1 MNKTIQQLMA
11 VAFLSLPL
19 AANAQ
24 EARENPR
31 GIYKMT
37 TLTGKVGE
45 ILAPYDQYKVCTDSV
60 TLMVSV
66 NNAFFS
72 IGDNDHKV
80 FNYTGAQP
88 KDENDKS
95 TLIFDSNA
103 QHFSQK
109 WWSQYSSHL
118 YFPNNDWCTEK
129 YESGKYSENG
139 RIVFDALTGK
149 SEIDTRNPL
158 MGTWRIMG
166 YMDELRDVKKEMQ
179 RLHEQYPGSKYY
191 NSFVVFSTKNMVMV
205 AGGASGIIEKVEYD
219 GKNAYKMG
227 NKTYRIKWLSKDRIA
242 VEERIDYR
250 IDWQILERVTD
261 GQTLLSRIASLNM
274 PKRRK

>member
-1 MNKTIQQLMA
+1 MNKTIQRLMA
-11 VAFLSLPL
+11 VAFIAIPL

-103 QHFSQK
+103 KHFSQK

-149 SEIDTRNPL
+149 SEIDPQNPL
-158 MGTWRIMG
+158 TGTWRIMG
-166 YMDELRDVKKEMQ
+166 YMDELRNVKKEVQ
-179 RLHEQYPGSKYY
+179 RLHEQYPSSKYY
-191 NSFVVFSTKNMVMV
+191 NSFVVFSPKNMVMV
-205 AGGASGIIEKVEYD
+205 AGGVSGYIEKVEYD

-242 VEERIDYR
+242 IEERIDYR

-261 GQTLLSRIASLNM
+261 EQTLLSRIASLNM

>member
-1 MNKTIQQLMA
+1 MNKTIQRLMA
-11 VAFLSLPL
+11 VAFIAIPL

-103 QHFSQK
+103 KHFSQK

-149 SEIDTRNPL
+149 SEIDPQNPL
-158 MGTWRIMG
+158 TGTWRIMG
-166 YMDELRDVKKEMQ
+166 YMDELRNVKKEVQ
-179 RLHEQYPGSKYY
+179 RLHEQYPSSKYY
-191 NSFVVFSTKNMVMV
+191 NSFVVFSLKNMVMV
-205 AGGASGIIEKVEYD
+205 AGGVSGYVEKVEYD

-242 VEERIDYR
+242 IEERIDYR

-261 GQTLLSRIASLNM
+261 EQTLLSRIASLNM

>member
-1 MNKTIQQLMA
+1 MNKTIQRLMA
-11 VAFLSLPL
+11 VAFIAIPL

-66 NNAFFS
+66 NNGFFS

-103 QHFSQK
+103 KHFSQK

-149 SEIDTRNPL
+149 SEIDPRNPL
-158 MGTWRIMG
+158 TGTWRIMG
-166 YMDELRDVKKEMQ
+166 YMDELRNVKKEVQ
-179 RLHEQYPGSKYY
+179 RLHEQYPSSKYY
-191 NSFVVFSTKNMVMV
+191 NSFVVFSPKNMVMV
-205 AGGASGIIEKVEYD
+205 AGGVSGYIEKVEYD
-219 GKNAYKMG
+219 GKNVYKVG

-242 VEERIDYR
+242 IEERIDYR

-261 GQTLLSRIASLNM
+261 EQTLLSRIASLNM

>member
-1 MNKTIQQLMA
+1 MNKTIQRLMA
-11 VAFLSLPL
+11 VAMLSLPL

-45 ILAPYDQYKVCTDSV
+45 ILAPYDQYKVCTDSI

-103 QHFSQK
+103 KHFSQK

-149 SEIDTRNPL
+149 SEIDPQNPL
-158 MGTWRIMG
+158 TGTWRIMG
-166 YMDELRDVKKEMQ
+166 YMDELRNVKKEVQ

-191 NSFVVFSTKNMVMV
+191 NSFVVFSPKNMVMV
-205 AGGASGIIEKVEYD
+205 AGGVSGYIEKVEYD

-242 VEERIDYR
+242 IEERIDYR

-261 GQTLLSRIASLNM
+261 EQTLLSRIASLNM